1 MLCIKQANLHNYAD
15 DNRITSFSMS
25 LSYLKSTLE
34 NESAEAINWWKQN
47 KILLN
52 PPKFLVLFL
61 QRKKELITSDASL
74 NFNSNNII
82 SSNWLKLLG
91 IKIEGTV
98 NFEPDV
104 SNLCKSA
111 AIQLSSLL
119 RLKWYLTFEARK
131 ILIEGFVY

>member
-1 MLCIKQANLHNYAD
+1 M
-15 DNRITSFSMS
+15 
-25 LSYLKSTLE
+25 
-34 NESAEAINWWKQN
+34 
-47 KILLN
+47 LLN

-61 QRKKELITSDASL
+61 SRKKELITSDASL

-82 SSNWLKLLG
+82 SSNWLKLLR

-98 NFEPDV
+98 IFEPDV

-119 RLKWYLTFEARK
+119 RLKWYLPFEARK